1 MLDDVDPVHGGGAR
15 GGQKDRR
22 QDPDH
27 GGLARAVGPQ
37 EAEDLALGNVEGNV
51 VEGSNFAVF
60 ERPDNIECFDSEFWH
75 GRILRNV
82 GADGSELS
90 LNRYL
95 LFMAISDSEIARVRG
110 ATDIVALISEYVA
123 LKKSGRRWT
132 GLCPF
137 HGEKTPSFSV
147 NAEEGRYYC
156 FGCRVSGDQIT
167 FVREMQHL
175 DFVDAVR
182 LLADRAGIEL
192 HEDSSA
198 GPARKERQEFLA
210 AMEHAV
216 RWYHERLLTSP
227 DARPARE
234 YLKSRGIDGDVA
246 RAFQLGW
253 APDEWDALSSALNLT
268 PKVLEGTGLGFVN
281 KRDRRQDA
289 LRARIIFP
297 IFDPSG
303 KAVAVGGRILPS
315 ASETVR
321 PDGRIEPKY
330 KNSPE
335 TPIYSKRRTLYAL
348 NWAKDDIIKSGE
360 IIVCEGYTDVIAF
373 FDAGM
378 PRAVATC
385 GTALGEEHFQTMRN
399 FAKRI
404 VLAYDADQAGQSAA
418 ASVYQ
423 WEQKHEV
430 DVAVAQFPGRS
441 DPAELALRDPEALR
455 AAVND
460 AVPFLQFR
468 LNRVLGAANLATAEG
483 RARAAE
489 PAMRVLAE
497 HPNELVRDQYVMQVA
512 DSLRLEPRVLR
523 TTLVDI
529 LRHPA
534 RREIPN
540 EPTFSVSGERPI
552 RVATTP
558 RPGLEALRL
567 TLHAPR
573 LAKDRFIAQYFVNE
587 TQREIFEG
595 LSSGRS
601 VSDVID
607 EFERRGE
614 DQAAQLLSQ
623 IVVDEFDRDF
633 TAEDVTAVVAQLLR
647 SAVAEELKNVERDLR
662 SDKVSPDVAMATIRD
677 VKERVALLD
686 TAEGEGAERDLK
698 DWLLE
703 RTPSDAS

>member
-1 MLDDVDPVHGGGAR
+1 M
-15 GGQKDRR
+15 
-22 QDPDH
+22 
-27 GGLARAVGPQ
+27 
-37 EAEDLALGNVEGNV
+37 EGDV
-51 VEGSNFAVF
+51 VEGSNLTVF
-60 ERPDNIECFDSEFWH
+60 ERPDNIERFNGKLGH
-75 GRILRNV
+75 NRILGNN
-82 GADGSELS
+82 
-90 LNRYL
+90 NRRGFTVTPNGYL
-95 LFMAISDSEIARVRG
+95 LVMAISDSEIAQVRS

-123 LKKSGRRWT
+123 LKKSGHRWT

-175 DFVDAVR
+175 DFVEAVR
-182 LLADRAGIEL
+182 VLADRAGIEL
-192 HEDSSA
+192 HEDANA

-210 AMEHAV
+210 AMDKAV
-216 RWYHERLLTSP
+216 LWYHEQLLNSP
-227 DARPARE
+227 GARAARE
-234 YLKSRGIDGDVA
+234 YLKTRGINGDVA
-246 RAFQLGW
+246 RRFQLGW
-253 APDEWDALSSALNLT
+253 APDEWDGLSRALNLT

-303 KAVAVGGRILPS
+303 KAIAIGGRILP
-315 ASETVR
+315 AQGETVR
-321 PDGRIEPKY
+321 PDGRVEPKY

-373 FDAGM
+373 FGAGL

-418 ASVYQ
+418 ASVYR

-441 DPAELALRDPEALR
+441 DPAELALSDPQALR
-455 AAVND
+455 DAVKN

-468 LNRVLGAANLATAEG
+468 LDRVLGAANLATAEG
-483 RARAAE
+483 RARAAN

-497 HPNELVRDQYVMQVA
+497 HPSELVRDQYVMRVA
-512 DSLRLEPRVLR
+512 DALHLEPRMLR
-523 TTLVDI
+523 STLVEI
-529 LRHPA
+529 LRHPTG
-534 RREIPN
+534 REIANAPM
-540 EPTFSVSGERPI
+540 ESDDAPRTARP
-552 RVATTP
+552 VPTP

-567 TLHAPR
+567 LLHAPR
-573 LAKDRFIAQYFVNE
+573 LANDRFIAEYFVNE
-587 TQREIFEG
+587 SQREIFEG
-595 LSSGRS
+595 LVTARP

-607 EFERRGE
+607 DLNRRGE
-614 DQAAQLLSQ
+614 DEAARLLSQ
-623 IVVDEFDRDF
+623 LVVDEVRRDF
-633 TAEDVTAVVAQLLR
+633 TGDDVTAVVSQLLR
-647 SAVAEELKNVERDLR
+647 SAVAEELKSVERDLR
-662 SDKVSPDVAMATIRD
+662 AERISPDVAMATIRD
-677 VKERVALLD
+677 VKERVARLETLS
-686 TAEGEGAERDLK
+686 GEMAERDLRQ
-698 DWLLE
+698 WLLE
-703 RTPSDAS
+703 RTANGAP